1 MTKLLIQIFQDL
13 TVKTKGLKDGKVN
26 RVYVSLWLT
35 AVWVMSA
42 SDWQQCEL
50 CQPLIDSSVSY
61 ESQLYFR
68 EGNNR

>member
-35 AVWVMSA
+35 AVWVMSHNFIL
-42 SDWQQCEL
+42 EKG
-50 CQPLIDSSVSY
+50 ITVK
-61 ESQLYFR
+61 ESIKRFNFFVYIYT
-68 EGNNR
+68 